1 MLATPDSP
9 RPLMRRALS
18 RTLGALA
25 AAIAADVDRT
35 DDDRAFFAAEKAKIE
50 PLAAQLRDVDLAIE
64 DHELGPEEVLQA
76 QVEIGDEVLDRG
88 VRAGNHRT
96 KLGLSGQQGLG
107 ASHVFG
113 DKVDDLVKTA
123 VAIEPDAVLQAVE
136 KFDEVPAFA
145 EKDAIRQDLT
155 VRAEQQQDFLDDRDE
170 GYKTLFKL
178 KSEATRLV
186 LESSLALASLKG
198 ALDQRFPRQREY
210 VARFFLDV
218 KPKPS
223 KKEQQARKAK
233 REAAKAAKD
242 APSEPTTG

>member
-1 MLATPDSP
+1 MLAGPDSP

-25 AAIAADVDRT
+25 AAIAADIDRT
-35 DDDRAFFAAEKAKIE
+35 DDDRAFFTAEKAKIE
-50 PLAAQLRDVDLAIE
+50 PLSAELRAVHLAIE
-64 DHELGPEEVLQA
+64 DHELGPAEVQQA

-96 KLGLSGQQGLG
+96 KLGLRGQQGLG

-113 DKVDDLVKTA
+113 DQVDDLVKTPIA
-123 VAIEPDAVLQAVE
+123 TEPDAVLDAVE
-136 KFDEVPAFA
+136 KFDELPDFA
-145 EKDAIRQDLT
+145 DKDAIRQDLT
-155 VRAEQQQDFLDDRDE
+155 VRAEQQQDFLDDRNE
-170 GYKTLFKL
+170 GDKALLKL

-218 KPKPS
+218 RPKTT
-223 KKEQQARKAK
+223 KKEQQAKKAK
-233 REAAKAAKD
+233 KEAAKAGKQGPA
-242 APSEPTTG
+242 EPVG

>member
-1 MLATPDSP
+1 MLAKPDSP

-18 RTLGALA
+18 RTIGALA
-25 AAIAADVDRT
+25 AAIAADMDRT
-35 DDDRAFFAAEKAKIE
+35 DDDRAFFMAEKAKLE
-50 PLAAQLRDVDLAIE
+50 PLAAQLRAVDIDIE
-64 DHELGPEEVLQA
+64 DHELGPAEIQQA

-96 KLGLSGQQGLG
+96 KLGLRGQQGLG

-113 DKVDDLVKTA
+113 DQVDDLVKAPIAT
-123 VAIEPDAVLQAVE
+123 EPDAVLDAVE
-136 KFDEVPAFA
+136 KFDELPAFA
-145 EKDAIRQDLT
+145 EKDAIRQDLI
-155 VRAEQQQDFLDDRDE
+155 VRAEQQQDFLDERDE
-170 GYKTLFKL
+170 GDKALLKL

-218 KPKPS
+218 RPKPS

-233 REAAKAAKD
+233 KEAAKAEKQAAAEK
-242 APSEPTTG
+242 AG